1 MAIAGP
7 VLVAT
12 SLSDADDELLR
23 QGHAVASG
31 IGARLVV
38 CHVLPEAYRVRVLF
52 PQYAGIDATVQEPL
66 ERKARDVVRARV
78 AEVLGAVAEATIE
91 LESGSPHAAILE
103 VAGRTGA
110 GVVVIGPGHTAH
122 RVARAA
128 TCPVLVARPS
138 PPGGGVL
145 GATDFSDPSLPAV
158 RLAADEARRRGVALR
173 LVHSTEL
180 DAAIAMASAGLAG
193 GIPLS
198 PIPDETAREIA
209 QVARER
215 LLEVMAETGA
225 TGDVLVLSERP
236 GAGIVAA
243 AEDMPAALVVVGT
256 RGRSGVPRLL
266 MGSVAEAVV
275 NHAPCSVLVVPL
287 HLEV

>member
-1 MAIAGP
+1 MAISGP

-12 SLSDADDELLR
+12 SLSEADDELLR

-31 IGARLVV
+31 IGAPFIV

-52 PQYAGIDATVQEPL
+52 PQDAGIDASVQEPL
-66 ERKARDVVRARV
+66 ERKAREVVSTRV
-78 AEVLGAVAEATIE
+78 ADVLGAVADASIE

-103 VAGRTGA
+103 VAERTGA
-110 GVVVIGPGHTAH
+110 GLIVVGPGATAS

-128 TCPVLVARPS
+128 PCPVLVARPS

-145 GATDFSDPSLPAV
+145 GATDFSDPSMPAV
-158 RLAADEARRRGVALR
+158 HMAMAEARRRGVALR

-198 PIPDETAREIA
+198 PISDETARAISNE
-209 QVARER
+209 ARDR
-215 LLEVMAETGA
+215 LLKVMAETGA
-225 TGDVLVLSERP
+225 TGDVVVLSERP

-243 AEDMPAALVVVGT
+243 AGDLPAALIVVGT

-266 MGSVAEAVV
+266 MGSVAEEVV
-275 NHAPCSVLVVPL
+275 TRAPCSVLVVPL
-287 HLEV
+287 HPEA

>member
-1 MAIAGP
+1 MAISGP

-31 IGARLVV
+31 IGAPLVV

-52 PQYAGIDATVQEPL
+52 PQCAGIDASVQAPL
-66 ERKARDVVRARV
+66 EGKARDVVNARV
-78 AEVLGAVAEATIE
+78 ADVLGAAGDATIE

-103 VAGRTGA
+103 VAERTGA
-110 GVVVIGPGHTAH
+110 GLIVVGPGATAS
-122 RVARAA
+122 RVARSAA
-128 TCPVLVARPS
+128 CPVLIARPS
-138 PPGGGVL
+138 APGGVL
-145 GATDFSDPSLPAV
+145 GATDFSDASLPAV
-158 RLAADEARRRGVALR
+158 RLAADEARRRGVTLR

-198 PIPDETAREIA
+198 PIPEDTAREIA
-209 QVARER
+209 NEARER
-215 LLEVMAETGA
+215 LLNVMAESGA
-225 TGDVLVLSERP
+225 TGDVVVLSERP
-236 GAGIVAA
+236 GAGIIAVA
-243 AEDMPAALVVVGT
+243 EEMPATLVVVGT

-266 MGSVAEAVV
+266 MGSVAEEVV
-275 NHAPCSVLVVPL
+275 SRAPCSVFVVPL
-287 HLEV
+287 HLEA